1 VHPSK
6 GLLLSSIELKADSV
20 SLADDKPV
28 STIQVAKL
36 GFFKSSRYGKFS
48 ITEKHVDEIIANH
61 AKLGTPPP
69 IDYHHLSIG
78 AKTPDQAIAAGWFK
92 SLEKRDDKTLWGTV
106 EWTPKAAKHIQD
118 GEFKYISPYIF
129 YDAQSESG
137 EQLGTVMASAAL
149 TNYPFLKGMA
159 AVELS
164 ELQAQGIVLA
174 DLSVDQQR
182 LRISDALHTYYKNSG
197 QYTWIRDVFDD
208 YVVYEL
214 DSKLYKL
221 GYSVNGKFE
230 VTFTGD
236 PEEVVPQYVSLSAD
250 GGKKKMSEDPKP
262 NADVV
267 KLQSDFA
274 ALQAQFVESNTKFT
288 ETNAKVVALS
298 TELTAEK
305 EENKKLRDELNKNR
319 ADAQVT
325 TLLRAGKIVPK
336 QKDSLIKLALSDPL
350 LFEEMTKDMPV
361 VVKLNAQH
369 GTNDGD
375 ENAAQFTNDSDGDPI
390 KLFDDKV
397 AAYQKEN
404 KDADINKA
412 IAAVDKENPGLY
424 EKRRLAYA
432 SKTAVGDGGSVQ

>member
-1 VHPSK
+1 
-6 GLLLSSIELKADSV
+6 
-20 SLADDKPV
+20 
-28 STIQVAKL
+28 
-36 GFFKSSRYGKFS
+36 
-48 ITEKHVDEIIANH
+48 
-61 AKLGTPPP
+61 
-69 IDYHHLSIG
+69 
-78 AKTPDQAIAAGWFK
+78 
-92 SLEKRDDKTLWGTV
+92 
-106 EWTPKAAKHIQD
+106 
-118 GEFKYISPYIF
+118 
-129 YDAQSESG
+129 
-137 EQLGTVMASAAL
+137 M
-149 TNYPFLKGMA
+149 
-159 AVELS
+159 
-164 ELQAQGIVLA
+164 
-174 DLSVDQQR
+174 
-182 LRISDALHTYYKNSG
+182 
-197 QYTWIRDVFDD
+197 
-208 YVVYEL
+208 YEL